1 MALIGKIREKSW
13 LLLVVIG
20 VAMLAFIIP
29 WDQLFGPSVQEDTVG
44 IGTVNGEKIDRDQ
57 VENYRQNALQQ
68 AFQRKQ
74 QQAQAQGQNPNV
86 QLDANDYRTAESQ
99 AWNAAVGNALAIKE
113 FEKLGLTVDEIE
125 LENILYGEEGF
136 SPSPFLAGIKD
147 SITGEFSSELARQQ
161 LEAYQN
167 QDPEG
172 YLTFIEQVK
181 LNRLDEKFNA
191 LIKAGV
197 LATTVEAKDQYLA
210 TKETKNISVLFK
222 RFTEVTENV
231 EVTDAEAKAY
241 YDKNK
246 NKEIYK
252 QQANRKVSY
261 FTIPVSASADD
272 SLAAMTK
279 IMKLKTRFQN
289 TKNDS
294 LFVAQYSN
302 NKEGNTPKEFLPADS
317 YGGGQG
323 FTYPAEL
330 VETMDSAKVGDVV
343 GPLTLAGGQGIGK
356 IVAKNTKTQA
366 YVRHIL
372 LKAPETDAVAVAKAK
387 IKADSLIA
395 VIKANNNFTEMVTAF
410 SEDPGS
416 VQNGGEYKYFNEG
429 VMVPAFNDFSFQ
441 QPIGSMEAVQTN
453 YGIHIVEVLGKRTVT
468 APSMLVIERPIDI
481 SRSSTSVAKAE
492 ASELIEKLSTA
503 IEGKGIAEKS
513 VIFDSLARE
522 AGYVIRTAN
531 LLDKSP
537 QAAQLSQAAEGKIL
551 ALAYDDLNE
560 PGLVNPFPIVD
571 QDNLIIAYYAS
582 KTEEGPGS
590 FELLSDRIIADA
602 RKDKQAEILKAE
614 MAQSQNLDVLAE
626 KLGQEILNE
635 GITFSTQNITGVGR
649 EPKLVGAV
657 FSGLKAG
664 QVTKPI
670 VGSNGVF
677 VVRVDS
683 TQPAEETTDFSE
695 QKASIAQKGQSTAAN
710 RYKSALVEEAEVI
723 DNRKLRQYGI
733 K

>member
-44 IGTVNGEKIDRDQ
+44 IGTVNGEKIDSDQ

-68 AFQRKQ
+68 AYQRKQ
-74 QQAQAQGQNPNV
+74 QQAQGQPV

-99 AWNAAVGNALAIKE
+99 AWNAAVANALAIKE
-113 FEKLGLTVDEIE
+113 FEKLGLTVGEIE

-147 SITGEFSSELARQQ
+147 SITGEFSSEMARQQ

-172 YLTFIEQVK
+172 YNTFIEQVK
-181 LNRLDEKFNA
+181 LNRLDEKFNV
-191 LIKAGV
+191 LIKAGI

-210 TKETKNISVLFK
+210 TKETKNVSVLFK
-222 RFTEVTENV
+222 RFNEVTENI
-231 EVTDAEAKAY
+231 EISDSDAKAY
-241 YDKNK
+241 YDL
-246 NKEIYK
+246 NKEKETYK
-252 QQANRKVSY
+252 QQASRKISY
-261 FTIPVSASADD
+261 FSIPVAASADD
-272 SLAAMTK
+272 SLKAMNN
-279 IMKLKTRFQN
+279 IMKLKTRFEK

-302 NKEGNTPKEFLPADS
+302 NKEGNTPREFVPSDS

-330 VETMDSAKVGDVV
+330 SESIASAQIGDVV
-343 GPLTLAGGQGIGK
+343 GPLSLSGGQGIGK
-356 IVAKNTKTQA
+356 IVANGTKTQA

-372 LKAPETDAVAVAKAK
+372 LKAPESDAVAVAKAK
-387 IKADSLIA
+387 LKADSIIA
-395 VIKANNNFTEMVTAF
+395 VIKANNNFEEMVTTF
-410 SEDPGS
+410 SEDAGS
-416 VQNGGEYKYFNEG
+416 VANKGEYKYFNEG

-453 YGIHIVEVLGKRTVT
+453 YGIHIVEVLGRRTIAT
-468 APSMLVIERPIDI
+468 PSMLVIQRPIDI
-481 SRSSTSVAKAE
+481 SRSSISIAKAE

-503 IEGKGIAEKS
+503 IEDKSLAEKS
-513 VIFDSLARE
+513 ILFDSLARE
-522 AGYVIRTAN
+522 AGHIIRTVN
-531 LLDKSP
+531 LLDDSP

-551 ALAYDDLNE
+551 ALAYDDINE

-571 QDNLIIAYYAS
+571 QDNLIIAYYA
-582 KTEEGPGS
+582 TQTAEGPGS
-590 FELLSDRIIADA
+590 FELLKDRIIADA
-602 RKDKQAEILKAE
+602 RKEKQAKIIEAE

-626 KLGQEILNE
+626 KIGKEILSE
-635 GITFSTQNITGVGR
+635 GITFSTQNVTGVGR

-670 VGSNGVF
+670 VGNNGVF
-677 VVRVDS
+677 VVRIDS

-695 QKASIAQKGQSTAAN
+695 QKASLIQKGQTNAAN
-710 RYKSALVEEAEVI
+710 RYKTALIEEAEVI

>member
-44 IGTVNGEKIDRDQ
+44 IGTVNGEKIDSDQ

-74 QQAQAQGQNPNV
+74 QQAQGQPV
-86 QLDANDYRTAESQ
+86 QLEANDYRTAESQ
-99 AWNAAVGNALAIKE
+99 AWNAAVGNSLALKE
-113 FEKLGLTVDEIE
+113 FEKLGLTVDEVE

-147 SITGEFSSELARQQ
+147 SITGEFSPELARQQ

-172 YLTFIEQVK
+172 YVTFIEQVK
-181 LNRLDEKFNA
+181 LNRLDEKFNT

-197 LATTVEAKDQYLA
+197 LATTVEAKDQYLS

-222 RFTEVTENV
+222 RFNEVTENI
-231 EVTDAEAKAY
+231 EISDADAKAY
-241 YDKNK
+241 YDENK
-246 NKEIYK
+246 DKEIYK
-252 QQANRKVSY
+252 QQASRKVSY
-261 FTIPVSASADD
+261 FSIPVSASSDD
-272 SLAAMTK
+272 SLKAMTN

-302 NKEGNTPKEFLPADS
+302 NKGGNTPKEFLPADS

-323 FTYPAEL
+323 FTYPAEQAAS
-330 VETMDSAKVGDVV
+330 MQSAKIGDVV
-343 GPLTLAGGQGIGK
+343 GPLSLEGGQGIGK
-356 IVAKNTKTQA
+356 IVANTTKTQA

-372 LKAPETDAVAVAKAK
+372 LKAPEADVAAVAKAK
-387 IKADSLIA
+387 AKADSIIA
-395 VIKANNNFTEMVTAF
+395 VIKAKNNFEEMVTAF

-416 VQNGGEYKYFNEG
+416 VANGGEYKYFNEG
-429 VMVPAFNDFSFQ
+429 VMVPSFNDFSFQ
-441 QPIGSMEAVQTN
+441 QPVGSMEAVQTN
-453 YGIHIVEVLGKRTVT
+453 YGIHIVEVLGRRTIG
-468 APSMLVIERPIDI
+468 APSMLVIQRPIDI
-481 SRSSTSVAKAE
+481 SRNSISVAKAE
-492 ASELIEKLSTA
+492 ASELIEMLSTA
-503 IEGKGIAEKS
+503 IEGKSLTEKS
-513 VIFDSLARE
+513 VLFDSLAKA
-522 AGYVIRTAN
+522 AGHVIRTAN
-531 LLDKSP
+531 MLDKSP

-560 PGLVNPFPIVD
+560 PGMVNPFPIVD
-571 QDNLIIAYYAS
+571 QDNLIIAYYADQ
-582 KTEEGPGS
+582 TAEGPGS
-590 FELLSDRIIADA
+590 LEVLKDRIIADA
-602 RKDKQAEILKAE
+602 RKDKQAKILEAE

-626 KLGQEILNE
+626 TLGKEILSE
-635 GITFSTQNITGVGR
+635 GITFSTQNVTGVGR

-695 QKASIAQKGQSTAAN
+695 QKASLLQKGQTNAAN
-710 RYKSALVEEAEVI
+710 RYKTSLIEEAEVI